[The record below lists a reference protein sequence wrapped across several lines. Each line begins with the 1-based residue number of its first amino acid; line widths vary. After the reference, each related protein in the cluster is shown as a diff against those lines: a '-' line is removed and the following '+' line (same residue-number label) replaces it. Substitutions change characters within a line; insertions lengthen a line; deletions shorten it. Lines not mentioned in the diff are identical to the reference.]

1 MCNLLLRFYCSTLYL
16 FFNCYFI
23 RVYIVAVFS
32 LICGICS
39 SVICL
44 SNDAI
49 YLCSFI
55 APIYGNTSVIVTAN
69 LLVTIKGYLLACLT
83 LELVCRVF
91 AAN

>member
-1 MCNLLLRFYCSTLYL
+1 MMQFH
-16 FFNCYFI
+16 
-23 RVYIVAVFS
+23 
-32 LICGICS
+32 
-39 SVICL
+39 
-44 SNDAI
+44 
-49 YLCSFI
+49 LCSFI